1 MKAQCLPFTQIPH
14 TTRLFADYLYDFP
27 KVSSFYPRPPV
38 YSDWL
43 TEQSQTVRY
52 DPDHRR
58 QVAAVLSRQNRDWG
72 ASDKTLANIAKF
84 ENGAFAAVTGQQ
96 VGLFGGPLFTI
107 FKVLSAVKLAEQATA
122 QGIPCVPVLW
132 LATGDHDLAE
142 VNHTFLF
149 GATGGINGAANGEIE
164 RIATPTVGIA
174 SAPVGGIRFGEEI
187 LTIVEQA
194 VALLGE
200 SEAAEWLRAAYK
212 PGETFGSAF
221 ARFYA
226 QVFGTLGVILLD
238 PDDAALHALASPI
251 YSGAIEHAAELNDAL
266 LQRGQQL
273 TRAGYHEQVKVTP
286 SSTALFSLRNGA
298 RTAIHRARANGNG
311 DAFEIGGEKL
321 SREALLQRIVSNP
334 GDFSPNAL
342 LRPVVQDS
350 LLPTLVYVGGPAEV
364 AYFAQSAVMYEKLLG
379 RVTPILPRFS
389 ATIIEAKQ
397 SSLLERYGLS
407 LTDLYAGPEAVL
419 RQIAARSLPPEI
431 QAEFDTAQ
439 QAFDKSLISVRT
451 KLDHLDPTLTD
462 AADRAGRKIRYQ
474 LGRLRQRAANAEV
487 RRTEILSRHAA
498 LLSNTLFPD
507 KVPQERQFASAQF
520 LACHGAGLLPCL
532 LENVHPECVDHQ
544 LLFV

>member
-1 MKAQCLPFTQIPH
+1 VKVQCLPFTQIPH
-14 TTRLFADYLYDFP
+14 TTRLFTDFLYNFP
-27 KVSSFYPRPPV
+27 KVSSFYPRLPL

-43 TEQSQTVRY
+43 TERSHAVRY
-52 DPDHRR
+52 DPNRRR
-58 QVAAVLSRQNRDWG
+58 QVAAVLSRQNRGWE
-72 ASDKTLANIAKF
+72 ASEKTLENIAKF

-107 FKVLSAVKLAEQATA
+107 FKVLSAVKLAEVATA
-122 QGIPCVPVLW
+122 KGIPSVPILW

-142 VNHTFLF
+142 VNHTFL
-149 GATGGINGAANGEIE
+149 GGANGEVQ
-164 RIATPTVGIA
+164 RIATPTEGIKG
-174 SAPVGGIRFGEEI
+174 APVGSIRFGREI
-187 LTIVEQA
+187 LPVVEQA
-194 VALLGE
+194 VALLGG
-200 SEAAEWLRAAYK
+200 SEATEWLRASYK
-212 PGETFGSAF
+212 PGDTFGSAF
-221 ARFYA
+221 AKLYA
-226 QVFGTLGVILLD
+226 KVFGALGVIVLD
-238 PDDAALHALASPI
+238 PDDAALHALAGPI
-251 YSGAIEHAAELNDAL
+251 CSGAIEYAAELNDAL

-273 TRAGYHEQVKVTP
+273 TRAGYHEQVNVTP
-286 SSTALFSLRNGA
+286 SSTAVFALHKGA

-321 SREALLQRIVSNP
+321 SRATLLQRIAANP
-334 GDFSPNAL
+334 GDFSANAL

-350 LLPTLVYVGGPAEV
+350 LLPTLAYVGGPAEV
-364 AYFAQSAVMYEKLLG
+364 AYFAQSAVLYEKLLG

-419 RQIAARSLPPEI
+419 SQIAARSLPPEM
-431 QAEFDTAQ
+431 QAEFDAAE
-439 QAFDKSLISVRT
+439 QAFDKALISVRT
-451 KLDHLDPTLTD
+451 KLERLDPTLTD
-462 AADRAGRKIRYQ
+462 ASDRAGRKIRYQ
-474 LGRLRQRAANAEV
+474 VNRLRQRAANAEL

-520 LACHGAGLLPCL
+520 LARHGTGLLPYL
-532 LENVHPECVDHQ
+532 LENIHAECLDHQ